1 MKKPKLAV
9 TSIDKPIAELAGKTD
24 HKTLATWAL
33 DCAERVLP
41 YFENKY
47 PEDDRPRRA
56 IEAGQAWV
64 RTGVFKMAEIRRD
77 ALGSHAAAREV
88 KEDDA
93 ARSAARA
100 AGQALATAHVPTHAL
115 AATIYAAT
123 AVRNATNPDDADA
136 ATVKEREWQYQHLLQ
151 LQENLWPLNHKLS
164 RT

>member
-1 MKKPKLAV
+1 MNKPKLAV
-9 TSIDKPIAELAGKTD
+9 TSMDKPIAELAGKTD

-56 IEAGQAWV
+56 IEAGRAWV
-64 RTGVFKMAEIRRD
+64 RTGVFKMADIRKD

-88 KEDDA
+88 KEDNA

-115 AATIYAAT
+115 AAAIYAAT
-123 AVRNATNPDDADA
+123 SVRDANPGDDA
-136 ATVKEREWQYQHLLQ
+136 ATVKEREWQYKHLRQ
-151 LQENLWPLNHKLS
+151 LKENL
-164 RT
+164 